1 MPDDIILD
9 LSQELL
15 SQQAAL
21 QRLIARN
28 ADMPASSLLP
38 HVDSGGPTPLQ
49 LPFIIIQVGGSDAVE
64 SLVFLHWQAQLMH
77 WKGPNFC
84 SVHLMFTQ
92 QPSSIFHSHCEW
104 GLIKT
109 SGTCCQALRYPEELL
124 RTVNVNPLACQNSMG
139 GTCACEA
146 FSDMKTRALEKL
158 QAGQEARVELQ
169 LSDDSTEVHFDF
181 HG

>member
-1 MPDDIILD
+1 MVD
-9 LSQELL
+9 LEQELL

-21 QRLIARN
+21 QRLIACN

-49 LPFIIIQVGGSDAVE
+49 LPFIIIQVGSNDVAASMTFLSFGKLMYRNEPFLERTPHEPSLEIIVNLDWFPPYQALLVRRCGIWRSCRLPMTQSLLRVE
-64 SLVFLHWQAQLMH
+64 VVAR
-77 WKGPNFC
+77 KEPTAD
-84 SVHLMFTQ
+84 V
-92 QPSSIFHSHCEW
+92 
-104 GLIKT
+104 
-109 SGTCCQALRYPEELL
+109 CQACGVSGRED
-124 RTVNVNPLACQNSMG
+124 
-139 GTCACEA
+139 TC
-146 FSDMKTRALEKL
+146 SRKL